1 MSWLLVFGV
10 DAPARLPGGLPN
22 RAAPDLAGNLRGQT
36 RKGLG
41 YNHPAPYEM
50 PQKQDG
56 LAGSAPRK
64 RVLNPAK
71 PSRLT
76 PARGTPMTVFYIS

>member
-22 RAAPDLAGNLRGQT
+22 RAAADLAGNRGRQT
-36 RKGLG
+36 GKRLG
-41 YNHPAPYEM
+41 YNHPAPSDM
-50 PQKQDG
+50 SQKQDG
-56 LAGSAPRK
+56 LVGSDLRK

-76 PARGTPMTVFYIS
+76 PARGQPVTVIYIS